1 MSVVRI
7 KKFKDKAGNQVAGLT
22 PEHAI
27 YDDVTGVRLDTKL
40 AGMNLSNIET
50 KVTEGVQTVKNQEIA
65 SGLTAS
71 TQGKTYK
78 EEIDGLLQKVGKI
91 LY

>member
-1 MSVVRI
+1 
-7 KKFKDKAGNQVAGLT
+7 
-22 PEHAI
+22 
-27 YDDVTGVRLDTKL
+27 
-40 AGMNLSNIET
+40 MNLSNIET
-50 KVTEGVQTVKNQEIA
+50 KVTYGTQTVKNQEIA